1 MSGESAD
8 CIVVGAG
15 LAGLACGC
23 TLHAAGRKV
32 IVLEAA
38 DRVGGRVATDTV
50 EGFRID
56 RGFQVYLDAYP
67 EGRRQLDHAALRLGC
82 FAAGATIA
90 EGPTLRPIADPWR
103 QPFEAV
109 RSILSGTVSISDGLK
124 IARLRSQL
132 LARLRAGDL
141 SPEPAGTPE
150 RSTRYELRQR
160 GFSDRVIRRFFEPFF
175 GGVFLERELATSAR
189 VFEFTFAMFAL
200 GSGCLP
206 AGGMAAIP
214 QQLAARL
221 PEGSLRLGCRVA
233 SLQPGLVQTADGH
246 TLRAGSIV
254 VATDLDAATEL
265 LPGRLGGAAEPRPW
279 KGTQLVA
286 FAADRSPLNGPRLLV
301 VADEACGTGPAGPID
316 NLTVPSDVADGY
328 APHGQSLV
336 TVSVR
341 SDWRGDA
348 PLEEAV
354 QRQASQWFGEA
365 PLGWR
370 HLATVDVPRALPDER
385 PEGRGPR
392 LPATLGDGLFVCG
405 DFLTTASINGA
416 LKSGRLAGE
425 AVLAQG

>member
-1 MSGESAD
+1 MPRWRWCIAIRRSCWPAMPLWGSEWRQPSPAGRRQRDGFCEVERMSGESAD

-103 QPFEAV
+103 QPFDAV

-150 RSTRYELRQR
+150 RSTRDELRQR
-160 GFSDRVIRRFFEPFF
+160 GFSDRVIRRF
-175 GGVFLERELATSAR
+175 
-189 VFEFTFAMFAL
+189 
-200 GSGCLP
+200 
-206 AGGMAAIP
+206 
-214 QQLAARL
+214 
-221 PEGSLRLGCRVA
+221 
-233 SLQPGLVQTADGH
+233 
-246 TLRAGSIV
+246 
-254 VATDLDAATEL
+254 
-265 LPGRLGGAAEPRPW
+265 
-279 KGTQLVA
+279 
-286 FAADRSPLNGPRLLV
+286 
-301 VADEACGTGPAGPID
+301 
-316 NLTVPSDVADGY
+316 
-328 APHGQSLV
+328 
-336 TVSVR
+336 
-341 SDWRGDA
+341 
-348 PLEEAV
+348 
-354 QRQASQWFGEA
+354 
-365 PLGWR
+365 
-370 HLATVDVPRALPDER
+370 
-385 PEGRGPR
+385 
-392 LPATLGDGLFVCG
+392 
-405 DFLTTASINGA
+405 
-416 LKSGRLAGE
+416 
-425 AVLAQG
+425 